1 MPIDLHQID
10 MGKND
15 AKLDSLERYFYDC
28 GYVNQIKKMD
38 KFFII
43 GRKGAGKSAIAYYI
57 KKNVTAKT
65 YTNIVSFRD
74 IPIQLMDQFY
84 DNRFTA
90 SNKLTSL
97 WTFILAIELAKLLLD
112 YIHLDVAA
120 SKKIR
125 TFLELINPSLKDT
138 PKDYLAKV
146 KKLGWKIGCDYAEIN
161 GSTQCESEETNVIDY
176 TNALIDIL
184 IQYSPV
190 DCNFHLFFDELDDS
204 YQDSDDYKN
213 MIIALFKASM
223 DLNSKFRSAEKRM
236 SAILLLRD
244 DIYDKLVYSDKNKW
258 RDFGIFLDWT
268 PINALEW
275 DEQKLFKLANERIG
289 ASIEETP
296 DQTKN
301 YWNQIFSE
309 ERISRDDNAFDFII
323 ARTFFRPRDIIQ
335 YVKSSIETAINLNK
349 TIIDKKVILAT
360 DAAFGTWF
368 KDELIDELAPVI
380 PNIRQI
386 FDVLKTNQ
394 KSIFT
399 LTEIEPVFIRHK
411 LTEQYNTQEILQIL
425 YDYSIVG
432 QFENENT
439 HVPTFRYRNK
449 DINFNPSNK
458 FCLHYGLRSA
468 LGFYVKD
475 APNPVKPISK
485 KDIKKNLPKGF
496 LFKRRF

>member
-1 MPIDLHQID
+1 MAVNLSQID

-15 AKLDSLERYFYDC
+15 AKLDSLEKYFYDC

-57 KKNVTAKT
+57 EKNVTHKT

-74 IPIQLMDQFY
+74 IPIQLMEQFY

-97 WTFILAIELAKLLLD
+97 WTFILAVELAKLLLD
-112 YIHLDVAA
+112 YIQLDIVAHN
-120 SKKIR
+120 KLK
-125 TFLELINPSLKDT
+125 TFLELINPSLKDS
-138 PKDYLAKV
+138 PKDYLTKV
-146 KKLGWKIGCDYAEIN
+146 KSLGWKIGCDYAEIN
-161 GSTQCESEETNVIDY
+161 GSTQYKGKDTNVIDY
-176 TNALIDIL
+176 TNNIIEVLL
-184 IQYSPV
+184 QYTPE
-190 DCNFHLFFDELDDS
+190 DYNFHLFFDELDDS

-223 DLNSKFRSAEKRM
+223 DLNSKFRFQRKKTSV
-236 SAILLLRD
+236 IILLRD

-275 DEQKLFKLANERIG
+275 YEQKLFKLANERIG
-289 ASIEETP
+289 ASLEEHP
-296 DQTKN
+296 DQSKN
-301 YWNQIFSE
+301 YWNEIFSTE
-309 ERISRDDNAFDFII
+309 QISKDDNAFDFII

-335 YVKSSIETAINLNK
+335 YVKSSIETAISLNK
-349 TIIDKKVILAT
+349 SVIDKKVILAT
-360 DAAFGTWF
+360 DASFGMWF

-380 PNIRQI
+380 PNIRNI

-394 KSIFT
+394 KSIFN
-399 LTEIEPVFIRHK
+399 LKEIEPVFIRHK
-411 LTEQYNTQEILQIL
+411 LIDKYTTQEILQIL

-432 QFENENT
+432 QFVNEET
-439 HVPTFRYRNK
+439 HIPTFKYRNK

-475 APNPVKPISK
+475 SAPQKSNISQRE
-485 KDIKKNLPKGF
+485 IKKYLPKNIRIQ
-496 LFKRRF
+496 KKI